1 MLHDSYFMLKE
12 RTLIKDTPNKI
23 GQKVKLY
30 GWVHIRRDHGK
41 LIFIDLRD
49 ASGVIQAVFIPS
61 NKEAHEIASNLRSE
75 WVAEFEGQINE
86 RPEKLKNLN
95 IPTGGVEILVE
106 KISVFNES
114 KTPPFEISTET
125 EVNEETR
132 LKYRYLDLRRE
143 KMKKN
148 IKMRHNVTK
157 FFRDWFSDSGFLEIE
172 TPMLTKGTPEGS
184 REFIVPSRLH
194 HREFYVLPQSPQQFK
209 QLLMVAGMEKY
220 FQVARCF
227 RDEDQ
232 RGDRQ
237 PEFTQI
243 DIEMSFVDENDIMDL
258 IEKSVVDMAIK
269 LFPDKKIQKNPFPK
283 ITHQESMEKYGN
295 DKPDLRENKE
305 DKNELAFAWVVDFPM
320 FEYSETDKKLGASH
334 HPFTHPKDE
343 DIELLEKN
351 PEKVKAKAYDLVL
364 NGYEIGGGSIRIHKA
379 DLQNKVFQTLGIS
392 EKNIRERFGHMLE
405 AFSYGTPPHGGFAFG
420 FDRLVMILSGEPNI
434 REIIAFPKTGDA
446 KDLMMNAPSE
456 IPKEQLKELGIKI
469 ID

>member
-1 MLHDSYFMLKE
+1 MLSE

-49 ASGVIQAVFIPS
+49 ATGIIQAVFIPS
-61 NKEAHEIASNLRSE
+61 NKEAHDVASNLRSE
-75 WVAEFEGQINE
+75 WVVEFEGQINE
-86 RPEKLKNLN
+86 RPEKLKNNAL
-95 IPTGGVEILVE
+95 PTGGVEILVE
-106 KISVFNES
+106 KVSVLNEA
-114 KTPPFEISTET
+114 KTPPFEIATET
-125 EVNEETR
+125 EVGEETR

-143 KMKKN
+143 KMNKN
-148 IKMRHNVTK
+148 MRMRHNMTK
-157 FFRDWFSDSGFLEIE
+157 FFRDWLSEAGFLEIE
-172 TPMLTKGTPEGS
+172 TPIMTKGTPEGS
-184 REFIVPSRLH
+184 REFIIPSRLH
-194 HREFYVLPQSPQQFK
+194 NGKFYVLPQSPQQFK

-243 DIEMSFVDENDIMDL
+243 DLEMSFVDENDIMGL
-258 IEKSVVDMAIK
+258 IEKSVIDMATK
-269 LFPDKKIQKNPFPK
+269 LFPDKKIQKTPFPK
-283 ITHQESMEKYGN
+283 ITYQESMEKYGN
-295 DKPDLRENKE
+295 DKPDMRENKE
-305 DKNELAFAWVVDFPM
+305 DKNELAFAWVVDFSM
-320 FEYSETDKKLGASH
+320 FEYSETDKKLGAAH

-392 EKNIRERFGHMLE
+392 EKDIQERFGHILE

-420 FDRLVMILSGEPNI
+420 FDRLVMILAGEPNI

-456 IPKEQLKELGIKI
+456 ISKEQLKELGIQI
-469 ID
+469 IKKE

>member
-1 MLHDSYFMLKE
+1 MLQE
-12 RTLIKDTPNKI
+12 RTLIGKTPENI

-49 ASGVIQAVFIPS
+49 ATGIIQTVFIPS
-61 NKEAHEIASNLRSE
+61 NKEAHEVASTLRSE
-75 WVAEFEGQINE
+75 WVVEFEGQINE
-86 RPEKLKNLN
+86 RPEKLKNDA
-95 IPTGGVEILVE
+95 IPTGGIEMLVE
-106 KISVFNES
+106 KVTVLNES
-114 KTPPFEISTET
+114 KTTPFEISTET
-125 EVNEETR
+125 EVGEETR

-148 IKMRHNVTK
+148 IRLRHDVTK
-157 FFRDWFSDSGFLEIE
+157 FFRDWFSNDGFLEIE
-172 TPMLTKGTPEGS
+172 TPIMTKGTPEGS
-184 REFIVPSRLH
+184 REFIIPSRLH
-194 HREFYVLPQSPQQFK
+194 NGKFYVLPQSPQQFK

-243 DIEMSFVDENDIMDL
+243 DLEMSFVDENDVMDL
-258 IEKSVVDMAIK
+258 IEKSVIDMATK

-283 ITHQESMEKYGN
+283 ISHQESMEKYGN

-305 DKNELAFAWVVDFPM
+305 DQNELSFAWVVDFPM

-334 HPFTHPKDE
+334 HPFTHPKDA
-343 DIELLEKN
+343 DIESLDKN

-379 DLQNKVFQTLGIS
+379 NLQNKIFQTLGLS
-392 EKNIRERFGHMLE
+392 EKDIQERFGHILE

-420 FDRLVMILSGEPNI
+420 FDRLIMILAGEPNI
-434 REIIAFPKTGDA
+434 REVIPFPKTGDA

-456 IPKEQLKELGIKI
+456 IPEEQLKELGIQLKKQ
-469 ID
+469 

>member
-1 MLHDSYFMLKE
+1 MLNE

-49 ASGVIQAVFIPS
+49 ASGIIQTVFIPS
-61 NKEAHEIASNLRSE
+61 NKEAHEIASTLRSE
-75 WVAEFEGQINE
+75 WVVEFEGQINE
-86 RPEKLKNLN
+86 RPEKLKNN
-95 IPTGGVEILVE
+95 DIPTGGVEILVE
-106 KISVFNES
+106 KIFIFNES
-114 KTPPFEISTET
+114 KTPPFEVATESG
-125 EVNEETR
+125 VGEETR

-143 KMKKN
+143 KMKN
-148 IKMRHNVTK
+148 NVEMRHKMTR
-157 FFRDWFSDSGFLEIE
+157 FFRDWFSSDGFLEIE
-172 TPMLTKGTPEGS
+172 TPILTKGTPEGA
-184 REFIVPSRLH
+184 REFIIPSRLYQGK
-194 HREFYVLPQSPQQFK
+194 FYVLPQSPQQFK

-243 DIEMSFVDENDIMDL
+243 DLEMSFVDEEDIMKL
-258 IEKSVVDMAIK
+258 IEKSVVDMVAK

-283 ITHQESMEKYGN
+283 INHQESMEKYGN
-295 DKPDLRENKE
+295 DKPDLRN
-305 DKNELAFAWVVDFPM
+305 DKNNRDELAFAWIIDFPM
-320 FEYSETDKKLGASH
+320 FEYSKTDKKLGATH

-343 DIELLEKN
+343 DLELLDKN

-379 DLQNKVFQTLGIS
+379 DLQNKIFQILGLSDKQI
-392 EKNIRERFGHMLE
+392 KDRFGHILE

-420 FDRLVMILSGEPNI
+420 FDRLVMILAGEPNI

-446 KDLMMNAPSE
+446 KDLMMDAPSE
-456 IPKEQLKELGIKI
+456 IPDGQLRELGIKI
-469 ID
+469 ANSQ